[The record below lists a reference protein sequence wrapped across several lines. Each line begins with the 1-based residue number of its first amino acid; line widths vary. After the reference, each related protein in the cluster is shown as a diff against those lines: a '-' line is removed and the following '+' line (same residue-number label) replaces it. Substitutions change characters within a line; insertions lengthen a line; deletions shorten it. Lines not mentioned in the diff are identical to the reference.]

1 MYTEGR
7 LAGHLEGRG
16 FSFGRLAGHSEGRG
30 FSLGRLAG
38 TKVPAL
44 LAIVPV
50 LLIALLLA
58 MPALAQQAMPDAGQM
73 AGVPLPAGDL
83 PDRAVSVRVVRVQM
97 GNNVSGQAVTLMV
110 AGEAR
115 TAVTDQ
121 QGRAQFDG
129 IPSGTAVT
137 ASANVDGEALVSQA
151 FEVPAAGGI
160 RVALVAGLA
169 GAAAAE
175 QAAAAKEPPRKG
187 VVEFGGETRFVLEYQ
202 DDRLQV
208 FYLLEVVNNAGAP
221 IDIGG
226 PLLIELPRGASGS
239 AMLQGSTTQ
248 ASAQGEIVTVTGPF
262 PPGKTMVQVGFTLP
276 DAGSTLQIR
285 QKMPAALEQV
295 FVAVEKIGPMQMSSP
310 QFTGSREMNAE
321 GQIFLMGTGGRL
333 NAGDTLAIDLTGLP
347 SHSTTPRNAALALAI
362 LILGVGLWL
371 AFTPGEAHVAAVARL
386 QKQRTRL
393 MGDLVGL
400 ERKRRHHELSA
411 ADEAKRQ
418 RLLADLERV
427 VAELDQAP
435 STGDEGV
442 AA

>member
-1 MYTEGR
+1 MRIEAVR
-7 LAGHLEGRG
+7 V
-16 FSFGRLAGHSEGRG
+16 S
-30 FSLGRLAG
+30 
-38 TKVPAL
+38 AL
-44 LAIVPV
+44 LV
-50 LLIALLLA
+50 LLLLA
-58 MPALAQQAMPDAGQM
+58 MTALAQQAMPEAGQM

-129 IPSGTAVT
+129 IPAGTAVT
-137 ASANVDGEALVSQA
+137 ASANVDGEPLVSQA

-175 QAAAAKEPPRKG
+175 QAAAAAAAKQPPRKG
-187 VVEFGGETRFVLEYQ
+187 VVEFGGESRFVLEYQ

-208 FYLLEVVNNAGAP
+208 FYLLEVINNAGAP

-226 PLLIELPRGASGS
+226 PLLIELPQGASGS

-333 NAGDTLAIDLTGLP
+333 NAGDTLAINLTGLP
-347 SHSTTPRNAALALAI
+347 SHSTTPRNVALALAI
-362 LILGVGLWL
+362 LILGMGLWL
-371 AFTPGEAHVAAVARL
+371 AFTPGEAHAAAVARL

-411 ADEAKRQ
+411 ADETKRQ